1 MAEISDES
9 NEMIRHSRTNS
20 STSSN
25 SNEDCLVLSVAGLQQ
40 KSKRPNS
47 GNNNTKLPSSSES
60 IEAQLRAELEQ
71 VRLQLKTK
79 DEECQTLEQ
88 IRVDLESEVSE
99 LTASLFEEANKM
111 VGEANIKAAA
121 SERSLAEANLKI
133 DGLVT
138 EVAGFKDMV
147 LTSTPSKPNRHLHP
161 QISGDKKLA
170 AAKRAGLDLS
180 NCSLEEVVEEKWVDP
195 VSHKE
200 YMTWKKSPT
209 LKKDSSKFLQRLFQE
224 DLVPCLTFPNERL
237 TLKVRKAVE
246 DNSLCISPI
255 KVPKSNGTSASD
267 NERSGE
273 LPKHCALFDAP
284 LVCQFQVIL
293 EEAPSEQFE
302 ICALARNRI
311 AAACECV
318 IYLRYIC
325 EGLVKA
331 HHNEVYWEIVKRR
344 RKVTMAKLG
353 YSPDEE

>member
-1 MAEISDES
+1 MAETSDES
-9 NEMIRHSRTNS
+9 NGIIRHSRTSS

-25 SNEDCLVLSVAGLQQ
+25 SNEDCLVLSVAGLQP
-40 KSKRPNS
+40 KPKRPNS
-47 GNNNTKLPSSSES
+47 GNNNTKLPPSSDH

-71 VRLQLKTK
+71 VKLQLKTK
-79 DEECQTLEQ
+79 DEEVIKLSKIREELEN
-88 IRVDLESEVSE
+88 EVQE
-99 LTASLFEEANKM
+99 LTASLFEEAHKM

-121 SERSLAEANLKI
+121 SERCLAEANMKI
-133 DGLVT
+133 EGLET

-147 LTSTPSKPNRHLHP
+147 LTSTPSKPNKHLHP

-170 AAKRAGLDLS
+170 AANRTGLNLS
-180 NCSLEEVVEEKWVDP
+180 NCSLEEPIGEKWVDP
-195 VSHKE
+195 VIHKE
-200 YMTWKKSPT
+200 YIIWKKSPT

-224 DLVPCLTFPNERL
+224 DLVPCLTFPNETL
-237 TLKVRKAVE
+237 TLRVRKAVE

-255 KVPKSNGTSASD
+255 KTTKSEPSD

-284 LVCQFQVIL
+284 LICQFKVIL
-293 EEAPSEQFE
+293 EENSEQFE
-302 ICALARNRI
+302 ISQRARNRI

-344 RKVTMAKLG
+344 RKVILAKLG
-353 YSPDEE
+353 YSPDED